1 MTPKAL
7 EQAARAALETITPAE
22 TIGTVLSSEESD
34 GIANVRFGSNLPG
47 YIGWDWVA
55 SLAVDG
61 KSTTVLET
69 ELLAGDDAIQA
80 PDWVPWAD
88 RLREY
93 EESIAA
99 GIEEAI
105 VVVPDDEIDELDDL
119 DDLDDLDH
127 LDDDD
132 DDELDDLDD
141 DDDDVDDFEDDVD
154 SVDLADIVESPF
166 DDTDVF
172 DGIDDV
178 VSGDGPDE
186 DEYVVVEDN

>member
-7 EQAARAALETITPAE
+7 EKAARAALETITTAD
-22 TIGTVLSSEESD
+22 TIGSVLSSEESD

-80 PDWVPWAD
+80 PEWVPWVD

-99 GIEEAI
+99 GMEEAI
-105 VVVPDDEIDELDDL
+105 VVVPDDE
-119 DDLDDLDH
+119 

-132 DDELDDLDD
+132 DDFD
-141 DDDDVDDFEDDVD
+141 DDVD

-172 DGIDDV
+172 DGVDGVDDAG
-178 VSGDGPDE
+178 SEDGSNE
-186 DEYVVVEDN
+186 DD

>member
-7 EQAARAALETITPAE
+7 EKAARAALETITPAD
-22 TIGTVLSSEESD
+22 TIGSVLSSEESD

-80 PDWVPWAD
+80 PEWVPWVD

-99 GIEEAI
+99 GMEEAI
-105 VVVPDDEIDELDDL
+105 VVVPDDELDEDDEMLDI
-119 DDLDDLDH
+119 
-127 LDDDD
+127 DDDD
-132 DDELDDLDD
+132 DD
-141 DDDDVDDFEDDVD
+141 DFDDDVD

-166 DDTDVF
+166 DDTYVF
-172 DGIDDV
+172 DAVDDTG
-178 VSGDGPDE
+178 SEDGSNE
-186 DEYVVVEDN
+186 DD

>member
-1 MTPKAL
+1 
-7 EQAARAALETITPAE
+7 
-22 TIGTVLSSEESD
+22 VLSSEESD

-80 PDWVPWAD
+80 PEWVPWAD

-105 VVVPDDEIDELDDL
+105 VVVPDDE
-119 DDLDDLDH
+119 

-132 DDELDDLDD
+132 LLDLDD
-141 DDDDVDDFEDDVD
+141 DDDDDDEDDETTDDDDDFEDDVD
-154 SVDLADIVESPF
+154 SVDLDDIVESPF

-172 DGIDDV
+172 DGVDEAGSDDV
-178 VSGDGPDE
+178 PEG
-186 DEYVVVEDN
+186 DEYVVEDD

>member
-1 MTPKAL
+1 LTPKAL
-7 EQAARAALETITPAE
+7 EQAARSALETITPAD
-22 TIGTVLSSEESD
+22 TIGSVLSSEESD

-69 ELLAGDDAIQA
+69 ELLAGEDAIQA
-80 PDWVPWAD
+80 PEWVPWAD

-105 VVVPDDEIDELDDL
+105 VVVPDDELDDEDQL
-119 DDLDDLDH
+119 ELE
-127 LDDDD
+127 DDDD
-132 DDELDDLDD
+132 DDETADD
-141 DDDDVDDFEDDVD
+141 DDDDFEDDVD

-172 DGIDDV
+172 DGV
-178 VSGDGPDE
+178 AEAGSEDGLE
-186 DEYVVVEDN
+186 GDEYVVVEDD

>member
-1 MTPKAL
+1 MTPKAI
-7 EQAARAALETITPAE
+7 EKAARAALETITPAD
-22 TIGTVLSSEESD
+22 TIGSVLSSEESD

-80 PDWVPWAD
+80 PEWVPWVD

-99 GIEEAI
+99 GMEEAI
-105 VVVPDDEIDELDDL
+105 VVVPDDEL
-119 DDLDDLDH
+119 
-127 LDDDD
+127 D
-132 DDELDDLDD
+132 DDELDEDD
-141 DDDDVDDFEDDVD
+141 DDFDDDVD

-172 DGIDDV
+172 DGVDDAG
-178 VSGDGPDE
+178 SEDGSNE
-186 DEYVVVEDN
+186 DD

>member
-7 EQAARAALETITPAE
+7 EQAARSALETITPAD
-22 TIGTVLSSEESD
+22 TIGSVLSSEESD

-69 ELLAGDDAIQA
+69 ELLAGEDAIQA
-80 PDWVPWAD
+80 PEWVPWAD

-105 VVVPDDEIDELDDL
+105 VVVPDDE
-119 DDLDDLDH
+119 

-132 DDELDDLDD
+132 ETADD
-141 DDDDVDDFEDDVD
+141 DDDDFEDDVD

-172 DGIDDV
+172 DGVDDAG
-178 VSGDGPDE
+178 SEDGPE
-186 DEYVVVEDN
+186 GDEYVVVEDD

>member
-1 MTPKAL
+1 LTPKAL
-7 EQAARAALETITPAE
+7 EKAARAALETITPAD
-22 TIGTVLSSEESD
+22 TIGSVLSSEESD

-80 PDWVPWAD
+80 PEWVPWVD

-99 GIEEAI
+99 GMEEAI
-105 VVVPDDEIDELDDL
+105 VVVPDDELDEDDEMLDI
-119 DDLDDLDH
+119 
-127 LDDDD
+127 DDDD
-132 DDELDDLDD
+132 DD
-141 DDDDVDDFEDDVD
+141 DDFDDDVD

-172 DGIDDV
+172 DAVDDTG
-178 VSGDGPDE
+178 SEDGSNE
-186 DEYVVVEDN
+186 DD

>member
-7 EQAARAALETITPAE
+7 EKAARAALETITPAD
-22 TIGTVLSSEESD
+22 TIGSMLSSEESE
-34 GIANVRFGSNLPG
+34 GIANVRFDSNLPG

-61 KSTTVLET
+61 KSTTILET
-69 ELLAGDDAIQA
+69 ELLAGDTAIQS
-80 PDWVPWAD
+80 PEWVPWVD

-99 GIEEAI
+99 GMEEAI
-105 VVVPDDEIDELDDL
+105 VVVPDHELDEDDEML
-119 DDLDDLDH
+119 DIDDE
-127 LDDDD
+127 D
-132 DDELDDLDD
+132 DDEDD
-141 DDDDVDDFEDDVD
+141 DFDDDVD

-172 DGIDDV
+172 GGVDDAGSEDGANEDD
-178 VSGDGPDE
+178 
-186 DEYVVVEDN
+186 

>member
-7 EQAARAALETITPAE
+7 EQAARAALETITPAD
-22 TIGTVLSSEESD
+22 TIGAVLSSEESD

-105 VVVPDDEIDELDDL
+105 VVVPDDEL
-119 DDLDDLDH
+119 
-127 LDDDD
+127 
-132 DDELDDLDD
+132 DELDDLDD
-141 DDDDVDDFEDDVD
+141 DDDDDDELQDLDDDDDDDDDFEDDVD

-172 DGIDDV
+172 DGMDDV
-178 VSGDGPDE
+178 VNEDGTDE
-186 DEYVVVEDN
+186 DEYVVVEDD

>member
-7 EQAARAALETITPAE
+7 EKAARAALETITPAD
-22 TIGTVLSSEESD
+22 TIGSVLSSEESD

-80 PDWVPWAD
+80 PEWVPWVD

-99 GIEEAI
+99 GMEEAI
-105 VVVPDDEIDELDDL
+105 VVVPDDELDEDDEMLDI
-119 DDLDDLDH
+119 
-127 LDDDD
+127 DDDD
-132 DDELDDLDD
+132 DD
-141 DDDDVDDFEDDVD
+141 DDFDDDVD

-172 DGIDDV
+172 DGVDDAG
-178 VSGDGPDE
+178 SEDGSNE
-186 DEYVVVEDN
+186 DD

>member
-1 MTPKAL
+1 LTPKAL
-7 EQAARAALETITPAE
+7 EQAARSALETITPAD
-22 TIGTVLSSEESD
+22 TIGSVLSSEESD

-69 ELLAGDDAIQA
+69 ELLAGEDAIQA
-80 PDWVPWAD
+80 PEWVPWAD

-105 VVVPDDEIDELDDL
+105 VVVPDDE
-119 DDLDDLDH
+119 

-132 DDELDDLDD
+132 ETADD
-141 DDDDVDDFEDDVD
+141 DDDDFEDDVD

-172 DGIDDV
+172 DGVDDAG
-178 VSGDGPDE
+178 SEDGPE
-186 DEYVVVEDN
+186 GDEYVVVEDD